1 MAFCLPIT
9 GLNMDNNSLNMLSES
24 NLKLELSSPSL
35 NLDSDLMKPTTPEN
49 VYSLS
54 FHNIAEKKSPLL
66 TNQAPSLSE
75 EQGLNNI
82 SSSQPVSQPNQ
93 TLSSLLNLQ
102 VTSSLTNPTVTSS
115 LLQNSNL
122 ALLSKLP
129 FFNQTKQPE
138 QHKTGDQG
146 STVPTTCL
154 PLPIPSNLPL
164 FGTLNSQILNYSPST
179 QSISEILAK
188 FATTKSPES
197 LSTSI
202 SNDSKSLT
210 AETLARLAGN
220 GLVSPNL
227 SSLQIPNLASNIKL
241 ESQRETVFASNEN
254 GRCGGSLVLNQ

>member
-66 TNQAPSLSE
+66 TSPAPLALGD
-75 EQGLNNI
+75 EQGLNNM
-82 SSSQPVSQPNQ
+82 SSSQPSSQPNH

-102 VTSSLTNPTVTSS
+102 VSSSLTNPTVTSS

-129 FFNQTKQPE
+129 FFNQTKQLG
-138 QHKTGDQG
+138 QHKAGDQG

-188 FATTKSPES
+188 FATTKSSES

-202 SNDSKSLT
+202 SSDSNSLT
-210 AETLARLAGN
+210 TETLARLAGN

-241 ESQRETVFASNEN
+241 ESQRETAFASNGN
-254 GRCGGSLVLNQ
+254 GK

>member
-66 TNQAPSLSE
+66 TNQAPTLGE
-75 EQGLNNI
+75 EQGLNNH
-82 SSSQPVSQPNQ
+82 SSSQPNQ
-93 TLSSLLNLQ
+93 TLSCLLNLQ

-138 QHKTGDQG
+138 QQKTGDQG

-188 FATTKSPES
+188 FTTTKSPES

-202 SNDSKSLT
+202 SNDSNSLT
-210 AETLARLAGN
+210 ADTLARLAGN

-254 GRCGGSLVLNQ
+254 GRCSGSLVLNQ